1 MTYKKQVFKRLKGA
15 VECLYEGYLEADVS
29 YSNDISSIKGLMD
42 LSADTKSINLSQL
55 LAGFFSFYLNIFN
68 PD

>member
-29 YSNDISSIKGLMD
+29 YSNDISAIKGLMD
-42 LSADTKSINLSQL
+42 LGSD
-55 LAGFFSFYLNIFN
+55 
-68 PD
+68 